1 MRIDKEEAN
10 ILVVDDDKQLAD
22 ILTEYLNTLGYQ
34 AVAAYGG
41 SEGLTRFRQ
50 GDFQLLITDLQMP
63 EMNGMK
69 LLEAVKAVD
78 RHVMAMVVTS
88 YGTIESAVEAI
99 KKGACDF
106 IPKPYKMDELQVIV
120 ERAFEHRAV
129 LKQLGIFRGLSL
141 ALLISVQFWLV
152 LGIVLTL
159 LWK

>member
-1 MRIDKEEAN
+1 
-10 ILVVDDDKQLAD
+10 
-22 ILTEYLNTLGYQ
+22 
-34 AVAAYGG
+34 
-41 SEGLTRFRQ
+41 
-50 GDFQLLITDLQMP
+50 MP

-78 RHVMAMVVTS
+78 RHVMVMVVTG

-141 ALLISVQFWLV
+141 ALLISVPFWLV